1 MKVNDIEISGVISQ
15 DDLNYYNLH
24 YPRKEI
30 CETYGI
36 TFLEDKPSVETPLQI
51 FFDTKVVDSKIVYT
65 QGDNK
70 IFLHGII
77 TTKLVYV
84 ADEESKPINTIEFY
98 KHFSCMLP
106 TNAHSSESITAKVFI
121 EDAIV
126 AQESSRGFYI
136 SLLLLVCPIY
146 ASDINEEKE
155 DKEDKEDKEEKEI
168 KILPK
173 IEKLNKIEESKN
185 ISRPVKNSDADIE
198 ISYDMNTQQQYF
210 ESNWK

>member
-1 MKVNDIEISGVISQ
+1 MKGNDIEISGVISQ

-36 TFLEDKPSVETPLQI
+36 TFLEDKPSVENPLQI
-51 FFDTKVVDSKIVYT
+51 FFDTKVVESKVVYT
-65 QGDNK
+65 QGENK

-84 ADEESKPINTIEFY
+84 ADEPSKPIETIEFY
-98 KHFSCMLP
+98 KHFSCLLP
-106 TNAHSSESITAKVFI
+106 MDSRNNESITTRVFI

-126 AQESSRGFYI
+126 TQESSRGFYI

-146 ASDINEEKE
+146 TRDVNEHKDVE
-155 DKEDKEDKEEKEI
+155 
-168 KILPK
+168 ILPK
-173 IEKLNKIEESKN
+173 KEKLNKIEEPKN
-185 ISRPVKNSDADIE
+185 ISRPVKNNDVDIE
-198 ISYDMNTQQQYF
+198 VEYDMNTQQQYF

>member
-51 FFDTKVVDSKIVYT
+51 FFDTKVVESKVVYT
-65 QGDNK
+65 QGEDK

-84 ADEESKPINTIEFY
+84 ADEKSKPIETIEFY
-98 KHFSCMLP
+98 KHFSCVLP
-106 TNAHSSESITAKVFI
+106 IDNRNNESITTRVFI

-126 AQESSRGFYI
+126 TQESSRGFYI
-136 SLLLLVCPIY
+136 SLLLVVCPVY
-146 ASDINEEKE
+146 TNDVNKYKDVE
-155 DKEDKEDKEEKEI
+155 
-168 KILPK
+168 ILPK
-173 IEKLNKIEESKN
+173 REKLNKIEEPKDT
-185 ISRPVKNSDADIE
+185 SRPVKNNDIDIE
-198 ISYDMNTQQQYF
+198 VEYDMNTQQQYF

>member
-36 TFLEDKPSVETPLQI
+36 TFLEDNPSIETPLQI
-51 FFDTKVVDSKIVYT
+51 FFDTKVVENKIIYT
-65 QGDNK
+65 QGENK

-84 ADEESKPINTIEFY
+84 ADEGSKPINTIEFY
-98 KHFSCMLP
+98 KHFSCILP
-106 TNAHSSESITAKVFI
+106 TNAHSSESITTKVFI

-126 AQESSRGFYI
+126 TQESSRGFYV
-136 SLLLLVCPIY
+136 SLVLLVGPIDT
-146 ASDINEEKE
+146 SDVNK
-155 DKEDKEDKEEKEI
+155 DKEVE
-168 KILPK
+168 ILPK
-173 IEKLNKIEESKN
+173 REKLNKIEEPEN
-185 ISRPVKNSDADIE
+185 ISIPVKNSDADIE
-198 ISYDMNTQQQYF
+198 IQYDMNTQQQYF